1 MIRSYLEPCRLGRR
15 LKNMIRSEP
24 TLRVAPA
31 QPRTRRTG
39 RPTLAGI
46 LWQIGAI
53 LILVGGI
60 LPASLLLGVGAGF
73 ETRQLILPRVSIAG
87 LDLSGMDR
95 EQAGNALNLIWN
107 VNHHLTLTGAGQSW
121 QISPVDLGLFLD
133 PTATAQG
140 AYRAG
145 RASLWAELEQILR
158 QPSREISPVI
168 GFRADLARA
177 ELERRA
183 QTLDVAPQEAAL
195 TFANG
200 KWSAIPAKTG
210 LALDLDATLA
220 PIVADPAGFFFG
232 GQVLLVLRPVP
243 PQTAD
248 LDPVAAKLQAS
259 VNKPLKIQV
268 YDPIQDETLDWTVPP
283 EALATWLV
291 VADPA
296 ALNPKITL
304 DPERL
309 PAYLDGKQAAL
320 APLRTLQPY
329 QLPADPTRFWLQ
341 GQTLDLM
348 TRNLPTTYP
357 VVVGD
362 TLYQI
367 ARKVEVPYWMILK
380 ANPGVTDASLRKG
393 LSLNIPSKSDSLP
406 LPVVMGK
413 RIVVS
418 ISRQHLWTY
427 ESGKLRKEYVISTG
441 MSDSPTMPGVYQ
453 VQSHIEN
460 AYASNWDLWMPNF
473 MGIYEAVPGFWNG
486 IHGLPI
492 MSNGLRLWG
501 NVLGSPVTYGCILM
515 DLKDSQ
521 ELYDWAQE
529 GVVVEIDS

>member
-1 MIRSYLEPCRLGRR
+1 
-15 LKNMIRSEP
+15 
-24 TLRVAPA
+24 
-31 QPRTRRTG
+31 
-39 RPTLAGI
+39 
-46 LWQIGAI
+46 
-53 LILVGGI
+53 
-60 LPASLLLGVGAGF
+60 
-73 ETRQLILPRVSIAG
+73 
-87 LDLSGMDR
+87 MDR
-95 EQAGNALNLIWN
+95 EQAGNALNIIWN
-107 VNHHLTLTGAGQSW
+107 VNHHLTLTGGQSW

-133 PTATAQG
+133 PTATSLG

-158 QPSREISPVI
+158 QPSHVISPVI
-168 GFRADLARA
+168 AFRTDLARA
-177 ELERRA
+177 ELDRLAR
-183 QTLDVAPQEAAL
+183 TLDVAPQEAAL
-195 TFANG
+195 TFANA
-200 KWSAIPAKTG
+200 KWSAIPGKAG
-210 LALDLDATLA
+210 L
-220 PIVADPAGFFFG
+220 VM
-232 GQVLLVLRPVP
+232 RPVA

-248 LDPVAAKLQAS
+248 LAPVAAKLQAS

-268 YDPIQDETLDWTVPP
+268 YDPIQDETFDWTVPP
-283 EALATWLV
+283 ETLATWLV
-291 VADPA
+291 VDHPA

-304 DPERL
+304 DPKRL

-329 QLPADPTRFWLQ
+329 QLPADPTQFWLQ
-341 GQTLDLM
+341 GQILYLI

-362 TLYQI
+362 TLYLI

-393 LSLNIPSKSDSLP
+393 QSLNIPSKSDSLP

-418 ISRQHLWTY
+418 ISKQRMWTY
-427 ESGKLRKEYVISTG
+427 ENGKLRKEYVISTG

-453 VQSHIEN
+453 IQSHIEN

-501 NVLGSPVTYGCILM
+501 NVLGSPITYGCILM
-515 DLKDSQ
+515 DLKDGQ
-521 ELYDWAQE
+521 ELYNWSQE
-529 GVVVEIDS
+529 GVVVEINS